1 MGELTPGICALT
13 LKNERQTLY
22 VARPAKYL
30 SRHFVREEKTIL
42 VTDVLRLYKNQQEAE
57 WVYQS
62 HTDLHKPP

>member
-57 WVYQS
+57 
-62 HTDLHKPP
+62 